1 MKKVVLGVLVMG
13 LAVGIGAGPAFAQE
27 KNAGFS
33 LNLGVQT
40 NVWGSMGAIGGSAF
54 DNAWFTLDA
63 RMGFRLGKSVQISPE
78 LMYMVDDGFDLD
90 SSIFYPGVIL
100 NYKPGNFF
108 IGAGVVLPISV
119 GFGTVDSGNPAPKI
133 NIGYQFGSLIFTL
146 YALTWTESGL
156 DFLDMNFVGLTLG
169 YRF

>member
-1 MKKVVLGVLVMG
+1 MKKVMMTVLVAV
-13 LAVGIGAGPAFAQE
+13 LFTAAVAVGPAWSQGKA
-27 KNAGFS
+27 NFS

-40 NVWGSMGAIGGSAF
+40 NVWGSIGAIGGSAF

-63 RMGFRLGKSVQISPE
+63 RVGFGLGKSLQISPE
-78 LMYMVDDGFDLD
+78 LMYMVDDSFDLD
-90 SSIFYPGVIL
+90 SSILYPGVML

-108 IGAGVVLPISV
+108 VGAGVVLPIAV
-119 GFGTVDSGNPAPKI
+119 GGGTVDSGNPAPKI
-133 NIGYQFGSLIFTL
+133 NIGYQYGKLIFTL

-156 DFLDMNFVGLTLG
+156 DFLDMNFVGVTVG